1 MLEPKAFIESQK
13 RATSRRCRR
22 QFVITEIRICCH
34 IVAKFFLISLY
45 EVVFNPQFSHI
56 NFHPREWNHS
66 LITSFEFV
74 IQFQMLNIL
83 IHLFANHLWL
93 RIFIYVHVT
102 FPTALLLQLY
112 SISILVK
119 IVTAAPKYWIF
130 YTLFLYF
137 NFVWISKY
145 QFSKDI

>member
-1 MLEPKAFIESQK
+1 MLEPKAFNESQK
-13 RATSRRCRR
+13 RTTSRRCRR

-93 RIFIYVHVT
+93 RIFIYLHVT

-112 SISILVK
+112 SISIFGK
-119 IVTAAPKYWIF
+119 NCDRCPKVLDFLHTFLIF
-130 YTLFLYF
+130 
-137 NFVWISKY
+137 
-145 QFSKDI
+145 